1 MKRITL
7 PVIIIGG
14 GGHAKVI
21 ADVLRLQGVRIL
33 GFTEI
38 DDSRKSL
45 TSTVPYLG
53 NDAVIAQYHMEEV
66 LLANGLGSIKN
77 TTARR
82 KIYDAFSEQGY
93 QFAVC
98 IHPSAVIAA
107 DVRIGEGSQIMA
119 GSVVQPGCDI
129 GRNVILNTRAS
140 LDHDC
145 VIGDHAHVAP
155 GATLSGG
162 VQIASGAHVGTG
174 ATVIQGIFIGEDSI
188 IGAGGVV
195 LEDVVAN
202 SIVVGVPARAV
213 LS

>member
-1 MKRITL
+1 MKRISL

-14 GGHAKVI
+14 GGHAGVI
-21 ADVLRLQGVRIL
+21 ADVLRLKGVHIL
-33 GFTEI
+33 GFTDV
-38 DDSRKSL
+38 DDSSKSL

-53 NDAVIAQYHMEEV
+53 DDTVIGQYHIEEI

-82 KIYDAFSEQGY
+82 KIFDAFSAQGY
-93 QFAVC
+93 QFVSC

-107 DVRIGEGSQIMA
+107 DVRIGGGSQIMA

-129 GRNVILNTRAS
+129 GQNVIINTRAS

-155 GATLSGG
+155 GVTLSGG
-162 VQIASGAHVGTG
+162 VRVAAGAHIGTG
-174 ATVIQGIFIGEDSI
+174 ATVIQGIRIGEKSV
-188 IGAGGVV
+188 IGAGSVV
-195 LEDVVAN
+195 LKDVAD
-202 SIVVGVPARAV
+202 SCMVVGVPAKEV
-213 LS
+213 LI

>member
-1 MKRITL
+1 MKRISL
-7 PVIIIGG
+7 PGIIIGG
-14 GGHAKVI
+14 GGHARVV
-21 ADVLRLQGVRIL
+21 ADVLRLQGFHIL

-45 TSTVPYLG
+45 TSNVPYLG
-53 NDAVIAQYHMEEV
+53 DDAVIEQYEIKEV

-82 KIYDAFSEQGY
+82 KIYDAFSELGY
-93 QFAVC
+93 QFVVC

-129 GRNVILNTRAS
+129 GRNVIINTRAS

-145 VIGDHAHVAP
+145 IIGDHVHVAP
-155 GATLSGG
+155 GVTLSGA
-162 VQIASGAHVGTG
+162 VRLAAGAHIGTG
-174 ATVIQGIFIGEDSI
+174 ATVIQGIHIGEKSV
-188 IGAGGVV
+188 IGAGSVV
-195 LEDVVAN
+195 LKDVADASV
-202 SIVVGVPARAV
+202 VVGVPAKEV
-213 LS
+213 LI

>member
-1 MKRITL
+1 MKQNTL

-14 GGHAKVI
+14 GGHARVI

-53 NDAVIAQYHMEEV
+53 DDAIIGQHHIEEV
-66 LLANGLGSIKN
+66 LLANGLGSIN
-77 TTARR
+77 DTTARR
-82 KIYDAFSEQGY
+82 KIYGTFSEQGY

-98 IHPSAVIAA
+98 IHPSAVIATDA
-107 DVRIGEGSQIMA
+107 RIGEGSQIMA

-129 GRNVILNTRAS
+129 GRNVIINTRAS

-145 VIGDHAHVAP
+145 VIGDHVHVAP
-155 GATLSGG
+155 GVTLSGA
-162 VQIASGAHVGTG
+162 VRVAAGAHIGTG
-174 ATVIQGIFIGEDSI
+174 ATVIQGVTIGEYSM
-188 IGAGGVV
+188 IGAGSVV
-195 LEDVVAN
+195 LKDVADASV
-202 SIVVGVPARAV
+202 VVGVPAKEV
-213 LS
+213 LI